1 MSEPR
6 KRKPAAKKLPVRKG
20 KGSGKKTA
28 AKRPAAKRPAAKRPA
43 AKRPAAKRPAAPRT
57 RQGDASAA
65 GQDPEG
71 FFVARVGGEEAVRGS
86 PHPMLE
92 SGGWSEEVAPPLAAY
107 DEQLGELPWSYGGD
121 QLVAMPR
128 DPRTLYVYWD
138 HGDETHTQALAGL
151 DQPRVQLWLF
161 VKGAGWERVR
171 AIDFAL
177 EAGGW
182 YLHDLEPGRIYRV
195 EIHAVD
201 RAGEVRLLRHASN
214 EVGLPPD
221 GPSEVVDDRF
231 VSIPWDLPLP
241 HLVGD
246 GEPGGPFSEAL
257 RQALARRIDWSRF
270 RPRPAGPATATS
282 PSGPFDGE
290 GR

>member
-1 MSEPR
+1 
-6 KRKPAAKKLPVRKG
+6 VRSG

-28 AKRPAAKRPAAKRPA
+28 AKRPAAKRAAGKRPSVKRPSAKPPPAKRPA
-43 AKRPAAKRPAAPRT
+43 GKRPPTARART
-57 RQGDASAA
+57 LDTLAA

-92 SGGWSEEVAPPLAAY
+92 SGGWSEETAPPLAAY

-121 QLVAMPR
+121 RLVALPR
-128 DPRTLYVYWD
+128 DPRSLYVYWD
-138 HGDETHTQALAGL
+138 QADETHAQALAGL
-151 DQPRVQLWLF
+151 DHPRVQLWLF

-171 AIDFAL
+171 AIDLAL

-182 YLHDLEPGRIYRV
+182 YVHDLEPGRIYRV
-195 EIHAVD
+195 EIHVVD
-201 RAGEVRLLRHASN
+201 RAGEDRLLRQASN

-231 VSIPWDLPLP
+231 ASIPWDLPLP
-241 HLVGD
+241 QLVGA
-246 GEPGGPFSEAL
+246 GAPGGPFSEAL

-270 RPRPAGPATATS
+270 RPRPAGPGAATS
-282 PSGPFDGE
+282 PTGPFGEE